1 MTTSYR
7 FIICELREI
16 ALGCGNTLADTTFA
30 CLSPIANSVLAFAFF
45 VELQHG
51 RTRGD
56 FDCAVDDGAPG
67 DGDGARADLA
77 ADHGGVADFQFV
89 PDTEASGDLA
99 GDDCLVGLDEAVPA
113 SRGGQIEPAL
123 QIAVTVHLAQDHEMP
138 GAADI
143 PYEHGVGA
151 DKGRRRRM
159 AFEEST
165 FLFVHRGLL
174 TYRRRP

>member
-1 MTTSYR
+1 MSANGDTYR
-7 FIICELREI
+7 VARSACEE
-16 ALGCGNTLADTTFA
+16 GVGTL
-30 CLSPIANSVLAFAFF
+30 LPFAFF

-51 RTRGD
+51 RAGGGFD
-56 FDCAVDDGAPG
+56 FSVDDGALG

-99 GDDCLVGLDEAVPA
+99 GDDCLVGLDESVPA

-138 GAADI
+138 GAAGI
-143 PYEHGVGA
+143 PDEHGGGG
-151 DKGRRRRM
+151 DKNRRRRM